1 VARWLMGN
9 EVPGPGAV
17 DGKRFQVTCLS
28 PGQALS
34 WAGQCGSQFPEQ
46 QWLASRLREAAEG
59 WVSVAEPLAVVVVR
73 EVLGAS
79 TTDDEIRAALRG
91 VPNWLSGEQNT
102 AEEQVRRQTL

>member
-1 VARWLMGN
+1 VEDAAEPEKGYVSRTGDSVGFATLRC
-9 EVPGPGAV
+9 P
-17 DGKRFQVTCLS
+17 RIRL
-28 PGQALS
+28 
-34 WAGQCGSQFPEQ
+34 EQ

-79 TTDDEIRAALRG
+79 TTDEEVRAALRG
-91 VPNWLSGEQNT
+91 VPNWLIGEQNT